1 MANLE
6 KLAKQIMAEALAD
19 GEPVTMEEALEMAK
33 MEVGAK
39 ESGIDKVAPNPAE
52 KRKRK
57 PVAPDAEKV
66 EIIKKFYD
74 FILTNLDE
82 SATIINVQREITF
95 GEYSIQLIKHRP
107 KKGE

>member
-1 MANLE
+1 MTIE
-6 KLAKQIMAEALAD
+6 KLAVQIMKEAAAD

-33 MEVGAK
+33 MEIGAK
-39 ESGIDKVAPNPAE
+39 DAIEKVKPVE
-52 KRKRK
+52 KRSRK
-57 PVAPDAEKV
+57 PAPPDAEKV

-82 SATIINVQREITF
+82 SATIVNVQREITF

-107 KKGE
+107 KKEG

>member
-1 MANLE
+1 MTIE
-6 KLAKQIMAEALAD
+6 KLAVQIMKEAAAD

-33 MEVGAK
+33 MEIKAK
-39 ESGIDKVAPNPAE
+39 ESGIDKVTPAPE

-57 PVAPDAEKV
+57 PTPPDAEKV

-107 KKGE
+107 KKEG